1 MKNGVPTG
9 APLAV
14 VLVAAVF
21 AACGGD
27 ARGLSART
35 EAKAPVR
42 HGEGGR
48 REVASN
54 VLFEDYAG
62 TKACAACHATYVAS
76 WLASPM
82 HNMTRAAKNA
92 QTKGPFDG
100 ATFAFKSDRATLTSA
115 GGDRFMTLTGAGAYR
130 VTKIIGG
137 HHREDYVGIPVAA
150 ARAGAPATGE
160 EEVVLPVSFVYA
172 SSSLRYKGYSVMVK
186 ERPAL
191 KPGPVWKQTCIF
203 CHNTPPYLSTV
214 LGALAGGAAK
224 PYQGQVVDPLLPED
238 KRATYAVT
246 DPAAMRDA
254 LSREMARLGAR
265 TAEATPLGAV
275 AATRARFGEEHLV
288 EVGIGCEACHLGS
301 AAHVKD
307 PTVFPTFEPRSAF
320 FEVRL
325 PSASRGGVKE
335 RTARTNRA
343 CARCHQVLF
352 SGYEHTWE
360 GGERRRSAGGSN
372 INSGEARDMML
383 GACSSELSC
392 AGCHDP
398 HARDATS
405 KLRALDAAGKD
416 ALCTRCHTA
425 YAAPEAAR
433 AHSHHDPAREGARCA
448 SCHMPAKTMGLDGD
462 LTAYHRIGS
471 PTAMEKVLLDRPLEC
486 ALCHADKSVSSL
498 LTTMETWWN
507 KRYDRPSLEK
517 LYGDLGA
524 NVLLATA
531 ERGKPHEQGVAYAA
545 LGRAGASAP
554 PGTVPALAA
563 GLRHPYP
570 LVRGYAKRGLE
581 TLSGRP
587 VPIDLDA
594 DAAALDAEIA
604 AWLASRPSPR

>member
-1 MKNGVPTG
+1 MPSSV
-9 APLAV
+9 PLAL
-14 VLVAAVF
+14 VLAAA
-21 AACGGD
+21 AACGGG
-27 ARGLSART
+27 ASGPGART
-35 EAKAPVR
+35 ETKAPAAR
-42 HGEGGR
+42 GGGDR

-82 HNMTRAAKNA
+82 HDMTRPARGARVR
-92 QTKGPFDG
+92 GPFDG
-100 ATFAFKSDRATLTSA
+100 STFAFKSDRATLTSA
-115 GGDRFMTLTGAGAYR
+115 GGDRFMTLSGGGVYR
-130 VTKIIGG
+130 VTKVIGG
-137 HHREDYVGIPVAA
+137 HHREDYVGLPVTA
-150 ARAGAPATGE
+150 ARADAPGPGDA
-160 EEVVLPVSFVYA
+160 EVILPVSFVFA

-191 KPGPVWKQTCIF
+191 KPGPVWRETCIF

-214 LGALAGGAAK
+214 LGALAGRAAK
-224 PYQGQVVDPLLPED
+224 PYQGQVVDALLPED

-246 DPAAMRDA
+246 DPAELRLA
-254 LSREMARLGAR
+254 LAREMARLGGRPSA
-265 TAEATPLGAV
+265 APTPLEAV
-275 AATRARFGEEHLV
+275 SETRARFGETHLV

-307 PTVFPTFEPRSAF
+307 PSLFPTFEPRSTF
-320 FEVRL
+320 FEVKL
-325 PSASRGGVKE
+325 PAASRGGVKE
-335 RTARTNRA
+335 RTARVNRA

-360 GGERRRSAGGSN
+360 GGARRRSPGGSN
-372 INSGEARDMML
+372 INSGEARDLML

-398 HARDATS
+398 HARDATAA
-405 KLRALDAAGKD
+405 LRALDGVGKD
-416 ALCTRCHTA
+416 ALCTRCHTS
-425 YAAPEAAR
+425 YATPEAVRSHA
-433 AHSHHDPAREGARCA
+433 HHDPAREGARCL
-448 SCHMPAKTMGLDGD
+448 SCHMPSKTMGLDGD

-471 PTAMEKVLLDRPLEC
+471 PTAMERVLLDRPLEC

-498 LTTMETWWN
+498 VTTMEQWWE

-531 ERGKPHEQGVAYAA
+531 SLGKPHEQGVAYAA
-545 LGRAGASAP
+545 LGRAGTSAP
-554 PGTVPALAA
+554 PGSVATLAT

-570 LVRGYAKRGLE
+570 LVRGYAKRA
-581 TLSGRP
+581 
-587 VPIDLDA
+587 LDA
-594 DAAALDAEIA
+594 LAGKPIPVDIDQDAAALDAQIA
-604 AWLASRPSPR
+604 SWLATRPAPR